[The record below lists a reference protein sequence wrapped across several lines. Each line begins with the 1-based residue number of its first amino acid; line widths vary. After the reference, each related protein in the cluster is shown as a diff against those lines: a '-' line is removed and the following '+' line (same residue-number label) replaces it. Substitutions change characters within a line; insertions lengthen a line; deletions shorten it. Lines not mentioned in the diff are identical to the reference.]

1 MQGENSMETV
11 QIFDFAMQMEKDGEA
26 FYRRCAEGTGDKGV
40 AGILNRLA
48 EAEVIHYKVLDAIKH
63 SRAADMPAG
72 TIDAHVKNLFRDML
86 DSGDTFGGEGSEL
99 DLYKRAQEMER
110 KSREFYLREADN
122 VESPHGK
129 ELFLRIADEEQLHI
143 DYIGSIIEFVQRAEP
158 GNWLEDA
165 EWYHNEDY

>member
-1 MQGENSMETV
+1 MDKV

-26 FYRRCAEGTGDKGV
+26 FYRQCAEQTSDKGV

-48 EAEVIHYKVLDAIKH
+48 EAEVIHYRILDAIKH
-63 SRAADMPAG
+63 DRAAEMPAG
-72 TIDAHVKNLFRDML
+72 TINADVKNLFRSML
-86 DSGDTFGGEGSEL
+86 DSGEAFGGEGSEL
-99 DLYKRAQEMER
+99 ELYKRAQDMEA
-110 KSREFYLREADN
+110 KSRDFYLHEAEN

-129 ELFLRIADEEQLHI
+129 ELFLRIADEEKLHV
-143 DYIGSIIEFVQRAEP
+143 DYIGSIIEFVERAEP